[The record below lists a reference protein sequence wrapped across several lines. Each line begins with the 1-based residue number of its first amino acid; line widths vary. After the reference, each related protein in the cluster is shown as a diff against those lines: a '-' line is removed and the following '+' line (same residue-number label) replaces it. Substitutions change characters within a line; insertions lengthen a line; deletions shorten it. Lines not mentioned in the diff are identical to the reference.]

1 MAGFV
6 GGYMETSRQTRIAD
20 ELQFRGYT
28 GAAQRVFP
36 VGRGPSALERI
47 RRLRWASR
55 LVLALTL
62 SSFLAVDT
70 TWAKTRG
77 ENAAQSLPKAAV
89 EQQGP
94 RSYGEALAR
103 MKEVVRRDRARVAEA
118 VESRS
123 GIVDQ
128 VLNTFGASK
137 LGTVNT
143 DDLYRGAEALQ
154 GWDKAQR
161 KEFALTE
168 ARLKKMGVSGKIL
181 ARHAAAVAQYNDGYR
196 QLRGKLTK
204 LQKAQSLL
212 DQDKAM
218 AALAE
223 DLEARQFGRSQEPF
237 DPNDPLPFGP
247 APRPEP
253 REPSLTLDPVSA
265 LMSPTERVADA
276 VVTALGTVGDALITP
291 AVADGDPNLAPTT
304 EVVIDAGIQAK
315 AAELN
320 HNPVAI
326 YNWVRNHVA
335 WIPTYGAIQT
345 ADMTLATQRG
355 NAFDIASLLIALLR
369 ASNIP
374 ARYAYGV
381 IEVPADK
388 AQNWVGGVYTP
399 GAAQEVLGQGGIPN
413 AGLTAGGKVVSI
425 RMEHVWVEAFVDFVP
440 SRAAKHVA
448 GDSWVPLDAS
458 YKQYDYTSGYDLATQ
473 VPFDAQALLNDLQAS
488 ATVNEAEGWVQ
499 NIDQALIEQRFEQY
513 RAQVES
519 YINNQDPE
527 ATVGEVLGTRN
538 TIVFAPMELAA
549 GLPYRVEATTARY
562 AEIPNA
568 LRHQYTLSLAERT
581 ALAQASGETVFSV
594 TMPLSRAANHAVALS
609 FVPATEQD
617 EELLVSMMAVG
628 EDENGDPVLPTE
640 LPGYLIN
647 MRAQLTLDGEV
658 IAEGGSFALGTELE
672 IAHRFTDPRRS
683 IPVVRS
689 IVVAGEYHA
698 IGVDSGQINPQLL
711 TKTKTQLEQAKTELE
726 AIQGQLDNN
735 QTPTISDFLT
745 KHTLTGNLLQTG
757 ILGYFAINDALD
769 QLDARSLGVVTHRM
783 PSFGTFATSLQP
795 EYVYGVPRN
804 VKLAGLSMDVDR
816 IFTLAASKA
825 DKAED
830 AVVFFRTTGPRKSAF
845 EHLVPEQLFSTE
857 EQPAEA
863 ISAVKALA
871 IAASQG
877 QKIYTIT
884 QANAAQVN
892 ELTISAAVK
901 QEITEAI
908 NAGKE
913 VTVHQNPITHAGWT
927 GEGYIVIDPETGAG
941 GYKISGGGNGSAA
954 VGQALLGSSEIL
966 LTTAGGMRSLS
977 ETVRSKARI
986 LRYFPYLN
994 AAIAISAVFSILLD
1008 DKANK
1013 AERALGEVISMLA
1026 GAVISMA
1033 MMAVFPIY
1041 MAAAIAFISIV
1052 AVEIWKARLTG
1063 QYGA

>member
-1 MAGFV
+1 M
-6 GGYMETSRQTRIAD
+6 S
-20 ELQFRGYT
+20 
-28 GAAQRVFP
+28 
-36 VGRGPSALERI
+36 
-47 RRLRWASR
+47 
-55 LVLALTL
+55 
-62 SSFLAVDT
+62 
-70 TWAKTRG
+70 
-77 ENAAQSLPKAAV
+77 
-89 EQQGP
+89 
-94 RSYGEALAR
+94 
-103 MKEVVRRDRARVAEA
+103 VVRTD
-118 VESRS
+118 
-123 GIVDQ
+123 
-128 VLNTFGASK
+128 
-137 LGTVNT
+137 
-143 DDLYRGAEALQ
+143 DDLYRGAEALE

-168 ARLKKMGVSGKIL
+168 ARLKKMGVSGTIL
-181 ARHAAAVAQYNDGYR
+181 ERHAAAVVQYNDGYR

-223 DLEARQFGRSQEPF
+223 DLEAQQFGRSQEPF

-265 LMSPTERVADA
+265 LLSPTERAAGTLAKALA
-276 VVTALGTVGDALITP
+276 VVGDALITP

-304 EVVIDAGIQAK
+304 EVVIDASIQAK

-326 YNWVRNHVA
+326 YNWVRNHVE

-440 SRAAKHVA
+440 SRAAKHIA

-458 YKQYDYTSGYDLATQ
+458 YKQYDYTAGYDLATQ

-513 RAQVES
+513 RTQVES

-538 TIVFAPMELAA
+538 TIVYEPMELAA

-562 AEIPNA
+562 AEVPNA
-568 LRHQYTLSLAERT
+568 LRHQYTVSLAERT

-594 TMPLSRAANHAVALS
+594 TMPLSRAANSAVALS

-617 EELLVSMMAVG
+617 EQVLLG
-628 EDENGDPVLPTE
+628 YLPDGDTTDPADLPTE

-683 IPVVRS
+683 IPMVRS

-698 IGVDSGQINPQLL
+698 IGVNSGQISPQLL
-711 TKTKTQLEQAKTELE
+711 TKTTAQLEQAKAELE
-726 AIQGQLDNN
+726 AIQDQLDNN

-769 QLDARSLGVVTHRM
+769 QIDARSLGVVTHRM

-795 EYVYGVPRN
+795 EYVYGVPRS

-825 DKAED
+825 DKAQD

-857 EQPAEA
+857 QQPAEA

-892 ELTISAAVK
+892 ELMISAAVK
-901 QEITEAI
+901 QEIVAAI

-927 GEGYIVIDPETGAG
+927 GEAYIVIDPETGAG
-941 GYKISGGGNGSAA
+941 GYKISGGGNGAKQVSDAALSGLSAA
-954 VGQALLGSSEIL
+954 TLVSEGPSRRFSEIL
-966 LTTAGGMRSLS
+966 NTRIRLNTAIQRLARVSLFYDAAMIFMDDRLTLQAKIGRFFFLMVGSLGGAGVAALFAAPNFIVGAIIVALLS
-977 ETVRSKARI
+977 S
-986 LRYFPYLN
+986 
-994 AAIAISAVFSILLD
+994 
-1008 DKANK
+1008 
-1013 AERALGEVISMLA
+1013 VISVAAEM
-1026 GAVISMA
+1026 ISE
-1033 MMAVFPIY
+1033 AVFPIS
-1041 MAAAIAFISIV
+1041 AALDRV
-1052 AVEIWKARLTG
+1052 DRVGRLRRS
-1063 QYGA
+1063 YAWA